1 MVAFTDNVATIWRR
15 VSDIE
20 KQIADETRRQR
31 EKMSRLEGER
41 DELLLKLLDQEGAH
55 DRRFVAAR

>member
-1 MVAFTDNVATIWRR
+1 MVAFSDNVATIWRR

-20 KQIADETRRQR
+20 KQIAEETRRQR
-31 EKMSRLEGER
+31 EQMSRLEGER
-41 DELLLKLLDQEGAH
+41 DELLLKLLDHEGAH

>member
-1 MVAFTDNVATIWRR
+1 MVAFSDNVATIWRR

-20 KQIADETRRQR
+20 KQIAEETRRQR
-31 EKMSRLEGER
+31 EQMSRLEGER

-55 DRRFVAAR
+55 DRRFVAGR

>member
-41 DELLLKLLDQEGAH
+41 DELLLKLIDQEGAH